1 MSKVEK
7 CKTKELVPVQKLID
21 LPDSL
26 RDQDAIFAACL
37 YDETLPLFVHSF
49 EIDAIEEA
57 RAWVKDNS
65 EKGFIVLNLPGR
77 GGTMVEVNDLPED
90 YGDYVYLVCSVKD
103 GEVWFY
109 KAYDEDSLA
118 FAANDIKK
126 LNNAMMVCLC

>member
-1 MSKVEK
+1 MSKVRK
-7 CKTKELVPVQKLID
+7 CKTKELIPIQKLLD

-37 YDETLPLFVHSF
+37 HDEILPLFVCSF
-49 EIDAIEEA
+49 DIDAIEEA

-77 GGTMVEVNDLPED
+77 GGMMVEVNDLPEN
-90 YGDYVYLVCSVKD
+90 YEEYAYLVLSIKH

-126 LNNAMMVCLC
+126 LNSAMMVCLC